1 VVYARLEERTV
12 DRRNLGSEGLAV
24 SEIGLG
30 CMGMSE
36 FYGTAD
42 EEESTATIHRAID
55 LGITFLD
62 TADMYGPFTN
72 EKLVGKAI
80 EGRRDEVVL
89 ATKFG
94 NVRGEDGSFLGVNGK
109 PDYVREACD
118 ASLSRLG
125 VDHIDL
131 YYQHRVDPETPIE
144 ETVGAMK
151 ELVEAGKV
159 RYLGL
164 SEAGAGT
171 IRKAHAVHPISAL
184 QSEYSLFTRDVE
196 DEILPTVR
204 ELGIGFV
211 PYSPL
216 GRGFLTG
223 RWRSIDD
230 MPEDDT
236 RSARFP
242 RFARENFQ
250 KNLEL
255 AGRVRVVA
263 EEKGITP
270 GQLAL
275 AWLLA
280 QGDDIVP
287 IPGTKRRKYLEE
299 NAGAAGV
306 TLTEDDLASIEEA
319 MPRGSAAGERYTEEM
334 MRAVGR

>member
-1 VVYARLEERTV
+1 M
-12 DRRNLGSEGLAV
+12 DQRNLGNEGLVV
-24 SEIGLG
+24 SELGLG

-36 FYGTAD
+36 FYGTTD
-42 EEESTATIHRAID
+42 EEESIATIHRAIE

-72 EKLVGKAI
+72 ERLVGKAI
-80 EGRRDEVVL
+80 ADRREKVVL

-94 NVRGEDGSFLGVNGK
+94 NVRGEDGSFLGVSGR

-125 VDHIDL
+125 VEHIDL

-144 ETVGAMK
+144 ETVGTMK

-164 SEAGAGT
+164 SEAGPET
-171 IRKAHAVHPISAL
+171 IRRAHAVHPISAL
-184 QSEYSLFTRDVE
+184 QSEYSLFTREVE
-196 DEILPTVR
+196 DEILPTIR
-204 ELGIGFV
+204 ELGVGFV

-223 RWRSIDD
+223 RWKSIED
-230 MPEDDT
+230 MPENDT

-242 RFARENFQ
+242 RFAEENFK

-255 AGRVRVVA
+255 ADRVREVA
-263 EEKGITP
+263 EEKGVTP

-280 QGDDIVP
+280 QGEDIVP
-287 IPGTKRRKYLEE
+287 IPGTKRREYLEE

-306 TLTEDDLASIEEA
+306 TLTDEDLRRIEEA
-319 MPRGSAAGERYTEEM
+319 MPRGAASGERYSEEQ